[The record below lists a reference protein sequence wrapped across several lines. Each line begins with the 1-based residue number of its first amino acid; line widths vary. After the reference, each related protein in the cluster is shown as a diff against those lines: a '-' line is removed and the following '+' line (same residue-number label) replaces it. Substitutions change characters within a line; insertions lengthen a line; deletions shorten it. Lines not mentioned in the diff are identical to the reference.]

1 MLQAIPLSVD
11 LWIHYLNHVKQA
23 EESKDNTDF
32 IRQQYEK
39 AVEVYLTR
47 LYSSAFCYCEVYR
60 DRDIRHKI
68 SRIIGVEFL
77 MTKYDFINIVE
88 KIIKI

>member
-1 MLQAIPLSVD
+1 MFQAIPLSVD

-39 AVEVYLTR
+39 AVEVYLT
-47 LYSSAFCYCEVYR
+47 
-60 DRDIRHKI
+60 
-68 SRIIGVEFL
+68 
-77 MTKYDFINIVE
+77 T
-88 KIIKI
+88 

>member
-1 MLQAIPLSVD
+1 MFQAIPLSVD

-39 AVEVYLTR
+39 AVEVYISLEC
-47 LYSSAFCYCEVYR
+47 SAFCHCEVYR
-60 DRDIRHKI
+60 
-68 SRIIGVEFL
+68 V
-77 MTKYDFINIVE
+77 
-88 KIIKI
+88 

>member
-1 MLQAIPLSVD
+1 MFHFQAIPLSVD

-39 AVEVYLTR
+39 AVEVQLIR
-47 LYSSAFCYCEVYR
+47 L
-60 DRDIRHKI
+60 
-68 SRIIGVEFL
+68 
-77 MTKYDFINIVE
+77 
-88 KIIKI
+88 

>member
-39 AVEVYLTR
+39 AVEVLYLTTESLDCR
-47 LYSSAFCYCEVYR
+47 PAVVSYISASSR
-60 DRDIRHKI
+60 DAARE
-68 SRIIGVEFL
+68 S
-77 MTKYDFINIVE
+77 
-88 KIIKI
+88 